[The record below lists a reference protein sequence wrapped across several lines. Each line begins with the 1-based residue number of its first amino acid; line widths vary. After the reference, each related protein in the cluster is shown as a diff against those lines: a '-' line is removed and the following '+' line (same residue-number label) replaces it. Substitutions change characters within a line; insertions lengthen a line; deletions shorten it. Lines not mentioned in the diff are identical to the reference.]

1 MLPHMRE
8 PKTCTEMATEKPTLP
23 APEEQVSPAAEDA
36 QANPAVTVR
45 VPEPEMPAAGPAA
58 EASAAAEEPVA
69 EVADAPAESA
79 VTETPAAE
87 ASAGVAEAPAV
98 LELNGD
104 LPVVAM
110 HGVGELGEALDHEA
124 PAAETPAEEAA
135 AERIS
140 GEEAAPR
147 AKRARIK
154 PAAGPE
160 VAESEEDA
168 SRDVQVDFADEEAAL
183 AAQNAGLEI
192 EGATPEEE
200 AAEELAAQ
208 KPEEDKFA
216 GKGKEEL
223 VALFA
228 RMLEEQPVQ
237 SIRRDVEA
245 LKIAF
250 YRIRRAEVEAAR
262 RRFVEEGGAEEDFA
276 PSVDGAEIQ
285 LKEQFKEYRRRR
297 DAFIANLEA
306 EKEANLK
313 VKQAIIEELKELVN
327 SDETLNHT
335 FNKFRELQ
343 QRWKDTGIVP
353 QQHVKDLWETYNLH
367 VENFYS
373 FIKINKELRDLDLKK
388 NYEQKVALCEQAEAL
403 VLEPSVVEAFHKLQ
417 KLHDE
422 WRETGPVANEYK
434 EALWERFK
442 AASSRIN
449 KQHQEHFETLKGEQV
464 KNLELKTGLCVA
476 TEELSSQPL
485 TTRKEWNRASD
496 RLLEIQKTWKT
507 IGFAP
512 KKDNNRIYE
521 RFRTACDRFF
531 EAKRQFYAGMKTEM
545 EHNLQ
550 LKIEICEAAESLMNS
565 EEWKK
570 ATDELI
576 ALQARWKQ
584 IGAVSRRHSDAVW
597 KRFRAACDKFF
608 ERKASHFASVDG
620 EHEENLQK
628 KLALLAEM
636 AGADVKAGGYEVIRE
651 FQRRWGE
658 IGFVPIKQKDAIQ
671 KKYKAAVDEL
681 FNTLRGSERDRS
693 MGRFREKVSS
703 FKASG
708 DRRLRSE
715 RERLYNKV
723 RQLEQEI
730 GLLENNIGFFAKSKN
745 AEALVADVR
754 AKIERAREEMAST
767 IEKVKLIDKQ
777 DQDENNNA

>member
-1 MLPHMRE
+1 MTAE
-8 PKTCTEMATEKPTLP
+8 I
-23 APEEQVSPAAEDA
+23 PETQ
-36 QANPAVTVR
+36 N
-45 VPEPEMPAAGPAA
+45 PAA
-58 EASAAAEEPVA
+58 EA
-69 EVADAPAESA
+69 PAEAEA
-79 VTETPAAE
+79 VPAAE
-87 ASAGVAEAPAV
+87 V
-98 LELNGD
+98 
-104 LPVVAM
+104 
-110 HGVGELGEALDHEA
+110 
-124 PAAETPAEEAA
+124 AETPAETAAVEKAVPAEDVPAEEAA
-135 AERIS
+135 PVEETVA
-140 GEEAAPR
+140 EEAAPR
-147 AKRARIK
+147 AKRARIQ
-154 PAAGPE
+154 P
-160 VAESEEDA
+160 VAEPVAEAVDEEA
-168 SRDVQVDFADEEAAL
+168 VPGDVQVDFADEEAAL

-192 EGATPEEE
+192 EGETAEEE
-200 AAEELAAQ
+200 AADRLAEETPDAA
-208 KPEEDKFA
+208 DKFA

-276 PSVDGAEIQ
+276 PSVDGAEVQ
-285 LKEQFKEYRRRR
+285 LKEQFKIYRQRR

-313 VKQAIIEELKELVN
+313 VKQTIIEELKELVN

-343 QRWKDTGIVP
+343 QRWKETGIVP
-353 QQHVKDLWETYNLH
+353 QQYVKDLWETYNLH

-388 NYEQKVALCEQAEAL
+388 NYEQKIALCEQAEAL
-403 VLEPSVVEAFHKLQ
+403 ILEPSVVEAFHKLQ

-449 KQHQEHFETLKGEQV
+449 KQHQEHFEELKNEQV
-464 KNLELKTGLCVA
+464 KNLGLKTELCAA
-476 TEELSSQPL
+476 TEELSAQPL
-485 TTRKEWNRASD
+485 TTRKEWNKASD

-550 LKIEICEAAESLMNS
+550 LKTEICEAAESLMNS

-584 IGAVSRRHSDAVW
+584 IGAVSRRHSDAIW

-636 AGADVKAGGYEVIRE
+636 AEADVKAGGYEVIRE

-658 IGFVPIKQKDAIQ
+658 IGFVPIKQKDSIQ

-703 FKASG
+703 LKASG
-708 DRRLRSE
+708 DRRLRTE

-730 GLLENNIGFFAKSKN
+730 ALLENNIGFFAKSKN

-754 AKIERAREEMAST
+754 AKIDRAREEMAAAV
-767 IEKVKLIDKQ
+767 EKVKLIDKQ
-777 DQDENNNA
+777 DQEEQNNENK

>member
-87 ASAGVAEAPAV
+87 ASAGVA
-98 LELNGD
+98 
-104 LPVVAM
+104 
-110 HGVGELGEALDHEA
+110 EA

-576 ALQARWKQ
+576 ALQARWKE
-584 IGAVSRRHSDAVW
+584 IGAVSRRHSDAIW

-620 EHEENLQK
+620 EYEENLRQ
-628 KLALLAEM
+628 KLALLDEM
-636 AGADVKAGGYEVIRE
+636 AAADVKAGGYDVIRE

-671 KKYKAAVDEL
+671 KKYKAAVDAL

-693 MGRFREKVSS
+693 MNRFREKVSTLKS
-703 FKASG
+703 AGSN
-708 DRRLRSE
+708 RLRSE

-745 AEALVADVR
+745 AEALVADVK
-754 AKIERAREEMAST
+754 AKIDRAREEMAAA
-767 IEKVKLIDKQ
+767 IEKVKLIDRQ
-777 DQDENNNA
+777 AQEENQEHNENK

>member
-1 MLPHMRE
+1 
-8 PKTCTEMATEKPTLP
+8 MATEKPTLP
-23 APEEQVSPAAEDA
+23 APEEHVSPAAEDV
-36 QANPAVTVR
+36 QANSVVTAE
-45 VPEPEMPAAGPAA
+45 VPETQDAAA
-58 EASAAAEEPVA
+58 EAEAVPAVEEAVPAVEAPAETVAAEEEPAAEEPVA
-69 EVADAPAESA
+69 EEPAEA
-79 VTETPAAE
+79 VVSETPAE
-87 ASAGVAEAPAV
+87 AEAPA
-98 LELNGD
+98 
-104 LPVVAM
+104 
-110 HGVGELGEALDHEA
+110 
-124 PAAETPAEEAA
+124 
-135 AERIS
+135 
-140 GEEAAPR
+140 EEAAPR
-147 AKRARIK
+147 AKRARIQ
-154 PAAGPE
+154 PAAEP
-160 VAESEEDA
+160 VAEAADEEA
-168 SRDVQVDFADEEAAL
+168 VPGEAQVDFADEEAAL

-192 EGATPEEE
+192 EGETAEE
-200 AAEELAAQ
+200 AAADQLAEETPEAA
-208 KPEEDKFA
+208 DKFA

-285 LKEQFKEYRRRR
+285 LKEQFKEYRQRR

-306 EKEANLK
+306 EKEANYK
-313 VKQAIIEELKELVN
+313 VKLGIIDELKELVT
-327 SDETLNHT
+327 SDETINHT

-343 QRWKDTGIVP
+343 QRWKETGIVP
-353 QQHVKDLWETYNLH
+353 QQYVKDLWETYNLH

-388 NYEQKVALCEQAEAL
+388 NYEQKIALCEQAEAL
-403 VLEPSVVEAFHKLQ
+403 ILEPSVVEAFHKLQ

-434 EALWERFK
+434 EVLWERFK

-449 KQHQEHFETLKGEQV
+449 KQHQEHFEELKGEQV
-464 KNLELKTGLCVA
+464 KNLELKTELCAA
-476 TEELSSQPL
+476 TEELSAQPL
-485 TTRKEWNRASD
+485 TTRKEWNKASD

-550 LKIEICEAAESLMNS
+550 QKTEICEAAESLMNS

-584 IGAVSRRHSDAVW
+584 IGAVSRRHSDAIW

-636 AGADVKAGGYEVIRE
+636 AEADVKAGGYEVIRE

-658 IGFVPIKQKDAIQ
+658 IGFVPIKQKDSIQ
-671 KKYKAAVDEL
+671 KRYKAAVDEL

-708 DRRLRSE
+708 DRRLRTE

-730 GLLENNIGFFAKSKN
+730 ALLENNIGFFAKSKN

-754 AKIERAREEMAST
+754 AKIDRAREEMAAAV
-767 IEKVKLIDKQ
+767 EKVKLIDKQ
-777 DQDENNNA
+777 DQEEQNNENK